1 MEDERVQAMA
11 TGQGWRRGRWLTSD
25 AEPVVLQ
32 SQGQAQ
38 GLGQAQGHAAMLV
51 GARGGDRIVVLMAQ
65 ALPVEHAYRVVGWTA
80 AGHAGEAGTW
90 FELESCMLGRRA
102 GEQRLGHYVG
112 VLRRVGAQD

>member
-1 MEDERVQAMA
+1 MEDERVQAAAMA

-32 SQGQAQ
+32 AQ
-38 GLGQAQGHAAMLV
+38 GQAQGHAAMLV

-102 GEQRLGHYVG
+102 GEQRLGDYGG

>member
-1 MEDERVQAMA
+1 
-11 TGQGWRRGRWLTSD
+11 
-25 AEPVVLQ
+25 
-32 SQGQAQ
+32 
-38 GLGQAQGHAAMLV
+38 MLV
-51 GARGGDRIVVLMAQ
+51 GARAGDRIVVLMAQ

-80 AGHAGEAGTW
+80 AGHAGEGGSW